1 MSDNQA
7 WLFFPVNTIYTHNGN
22 SIYLHFRFISS
33 KKAANHDNGDNRA
46 DFHVNFDAATGETS
60 IISDN
65 PAVGSVFSLFLVI
78 PYPISLPRAGIGK
91 RIDTM
96 NLTQKKSLSYTS
108 LTKNDVLNTYP

>member
-1 MSDNQA
+1 
-7 WLFFPVNTIYTHNGN
+7 LFFPVSIIYTQNGI
-22 SIYLHFRFISS
+22 SIYLHFGFISS

-46 DFHVNFDAATGETS
+46 NLLVTLDIATGDIS

-78 PYPISLPRAGIGK
+78 PYPISLPRAGIGE

-108 LTKNDVLNTYP
+108 PTKNEVLNIYP